1 MAIRLHTDPAC
12 PFAFSAEPSR
22 WRLRWHYGE
31 PRVDAPRQA
40 GVGRGAAGVA
50 SEPLA
55 TAEIQTIMGG
65 DRAKLPTA
73 LARVAQPVPA
83 GADCYR
89 RL

>member
-1 MAIRLHTDPAC
+1 
-12 PFAFSAEPSR
+12 
-22 WRLRWHYGE
+22 
-31 PRVDAPRQA
+31 
-40 GVGRGAAGVA
+40 VA